1 MISAT
6 EWILAALYSAAA
18 AGLSLYGLVMVG
30 YSMAFLLVRRR
41 RAVTPPAL
49 TDWPSVTVQL
59 PLYNEKLVVERLI
72 DRVAALDYPA
82 DKLHIQVLDDSTD
95 ETTNLARARVHWH
108 ASRGV
113 NITLLHR
120 SQPDGHK
127 AGALAAGLAHSASAF
142 VAVFDADFLPPRDF
156 LKRVLPHFDA
166 PQFAAP
172 QVGAVQARW
181 GHLNPTQN
189 ALTRAQAIAIDG
201 HHIIEQ
207 TVRSA
212 SGLCLNFN
220 GSAGVWRRACIDRAG
235 GWQADTLAEDLD
247 LSYRAQMAGWQI
259 LYLPEV
265 VVPAEVPSRVADF
278 KRQQA
283 RWAKGSVQA
292 LLKLAGPI
300 GRSRL
305 TVRQRVLGWLHLS
318 GYFAHPL
325 MLIMLLTALPLVL
338 HHGPASMHL
347 GWLGLGGFGAPL
359 LFALSQLAG
368 LQRHGLPQRLG
379 RTLWLPALL
388 LLGIGVALNN
398 TVAVVEA
405 LTGYQP
411 TRFLRTPKYR
421 ASGEGSLEA
430 REYRL
435 PIHWT
440 TWGELLLGVYGLAT
454 ALLAWLDGS
463 NMVMFGLLY
472 GASFLWV
479 AGISVWE
486 QRLPLVGRRWGRRP
500 SSVAR
505 SSD

>member
-1 MISAT
+1 MSAT
-6 EWILAALYSAAA
+6 EWILVVVYSGAA

-30 YSMAFLLVRRR
+30 YSIAFLLLRRR
-41 RAVTPPAL
+41 RAVMPPTP
-49 TDWPSVTVQL
+49 TNWPSVTVQL

-82 DKLHIQVLDDSTD
+82 DRLHIQVLDDSTD
-95 ETTNLARARVHWH
+95 ETTQLARARVQWH

-120 SQPDGHK
+120 SQPNGHK
-127 AGALAAGLAHSASAF
+127 AGALAAGLHCSDSAF

-156 LKRVLPHFDA
+156 LKRVLPHFIT
-166 PQFAAP
+166 PR
-172 QVGAVQARW
+172 VGVVQARW

-220 GSAGVWRRACIDRAG
+220 GSAGVWRRACIDGAG

-247 LSYRAQMAGWQI
+247 LSYRAQIAGWRI
-259 LYLPEV
+259 VYLPEV
-265 VVPAEVPSRVADF
+265 IVPAEVPPRIADF

-300 GRSRL
+300 GRSPL
-305 TVRQRVLGWLHLS
+305 TLRQRLLGWLHLS

-325 MLIMLLTALPLVL
+325 MLVMLLTALPLVL

-368 LQRHGLPQRLG
+368 LQRHSLPQRLG
-379 RTLWLPALL
+379 RVLWLPALL

-405 LTGYQP
+405 LIGYQP

-421 ASGEGSLEA
+421 ASGEGGLEA
-430 REYRL
+430 WEYRL
-435 PIHWT
+435 PTHWT

-479 AGISVWE
+479 AGVSLWE
-486 QRLPLVGRRWGRRP
+486 QRRPVLGRRWGRRP
-500 SSVAR
+500 SVAR